1 MELNLSIEFFLDRL
15 VFEPL
20 GFRSQIES
28 VSYNFLADQ
37 PRPVSWGMH
46 ELEIL
51 SFVMFFVSSVETE
64 SHLCEILNLVL
75 ESSCGGTC
83 SFFVGSVEKTIS

>member
-1 MELNLSIEFFLDRL
+1 MDRTLPSPRAQYPLPVNHAATSILSLHFGHIRPFFESGMELNLSIEFFLDRL

-37 PRPVSWGMH
+37 PRPVS
-46 ELEIL
+46 
-51 SFVMFFVSSVETE
+51 
-64 SHLCEILNLVL
+64 
-75 ESSCGGTC
+75 
-83 SFFVGSVEKTIS
+83 